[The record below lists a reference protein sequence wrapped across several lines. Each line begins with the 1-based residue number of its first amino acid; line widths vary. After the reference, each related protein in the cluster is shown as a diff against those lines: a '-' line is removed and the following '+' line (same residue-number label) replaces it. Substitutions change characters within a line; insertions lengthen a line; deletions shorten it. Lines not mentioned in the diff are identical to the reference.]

1 MRNTNSKRSDSSAV
15 LPSAIGSLTH
25 EPGCR
30 ARPSGYGRG
39 SAAGDLN
46 STAREEKNITL
57 KLFHDTCERFVQGFS
72 ESAKVQGKSNEMQ
85 EGMQHVRNR
94 QKRGSK
100 EDYTLV
106 AGSLYCTIHRGGN

>member
-1 MRNTNSKRSDSSAV
+1 MSPAV
-15 LPSAIGSLTH
+15 GPSPRVT
-25 EPGCR
+25 
-30 ARPSGYGRG
+30 
-39 SAAGDLN
+39 AGDLN
-46 STAREEKNITL
+46 STAREEKNLTL
-57 KLFHDTCERFVQGFS
+57 KLFHDTCERFVGGFS